1 MAEAT
6 LTPVKTAPPKDLTSI
21 LNNFKLSDLF
31 QNFNSSVDNDFIFDD
46 VEIKLSVSGN
56 IASSEN
62 IVSFSGKLR
71 MDNELTIFKNYLDIE
86 DAILITGSFTTDSK
100 NLSGKI
106 APKEGVLKCTI
117 PFHKQVFQGVTLTL
131 AWFQLDI
138 RKDGTSWAI
147 VPGITGQFDVDHI
160 TDKNI
165 GEMQFSITRQTDD
178 LVLNATAKQLT
189 GCFGIDYLTLTN
201 IEVTGTLGDKK
212 SLSLT
217 SDFLVGHTTLQLDGN
232 ITEDAVG
239 VIAKA
244 DSFTLDDLTNLYKEA
259 APTGLQLPEFD
270 VDFKNTSIAL
280 ASVDTTVNGIAVKG
294 GFTIISDVVA
304 QGITFQTTAFISHLG
319 VTFSETIENITIGPV
334 AISNTQL
341 DFEIYPK
348 TVQKPTKFEIS
359 GDAVIEGIHVA
370 CSVYFEKLSTWTTVL
385 SADINAT
392 NFRLSNIFSEA
403 KGTFIDSLS
412 FSKLGFIYVSA
423 DSTIKNQSLKKG
435 IQLIGV
441 LEEIPGL
448 TDLTGEKHIG
458 LVLTAH
464 FGDTT
469 DIGIAIPETRLNLGH
484 SVVCDPLKIQINITP
499 QPAFMVIF
507 GMDVSVPK
515 QDTPLHFDMALK
527 LDAIEAEGSVTMK
540 NYWKNP
546 FGIQGLKIGP
556 ALAIQLGIIYE
567 QFVSTGIPSEFGFA
581 GGLVIGDTE
590 IDMAVSISENP
601 SEEIL
606 MGKLAELDI
615 KDLISFA
622 SSTFNLAI
630 PEVPDFFKLKDLEI
644 YCAPSGGM
652 IGTITYQPGFSF
664 SGDVVIAGKEIA
676 MYTLVSGTSI
686 EGSGHID
693 NLTFGPLSVSGEKG
707 KDATAQ
713 LKLSPTEQ
721 SLLVDGSITF
731 LGVEEGVFLQAS
743 NKGVAFKFT
752 QNFFDKLTFEVNGQS
767 SGAIDDPKNL
777 DFALS
782 GEMDNDITSYLK
794 NEVSQK
800 LEAAIQE
807 TETDIN
813 TAEQKVE
820 TAKKAY
826 EAKYAPAKKALDDA
840 QQAADA
846 YLTKLTNDLNNIKA
860 TYVQKISD
868 AEVNVNNAKS
878 AYDTALNNAQDQ
890 VNKAQQTYN
899 DGITDAQ
906 NKVNSA
912 EITYN
917 NGITDAQ
924 NKVNSAEAAY
934 NNSIGSAERAVEN
947 ASKKCDSLKKNHY
960 NYGTTW
966 VAYKAAKGV
975 LALAE
980 KALEGI
986 KYGADYTA
994 FEAAKAALTAA
1005 KTGANYTAFMAAKA
1019 ALDTAKTGAN
1029 LVAFNAAKATLEGVK
1044 NGGDYTVWQG
1054 ALKTLS
1060 AVQAEGQQAIADAS
1074 TALDTIGKSSVYVA
1088 LEAAKAEL
1096 TAVEKGTEFVTY
1108 DTAQTALEAAK
1119 VGAKGILELAD
1130 YVAKHAGDI
1139 IDIKK
1144 FTFSGSL
1151 KKIES
1156 GDLFDAELDVSLLGN
1171 DHQWEIDFNVKD
1183 ITGFITSVFKKAL
1196 DELKQVV

>member
-1 MAEAT
+1 MAQAT
-6 LTPVKTAPPKDLTSI
+6 LTPIKPAPPKDLNSI

-31 QNFNSSVDNDFIFDD
+31 RDFNSRIDNDFIFDD
-46 VEIKLSVSGN
+46 VAIKLSASGS

-62 IVSFSGKLR
+62 TVSFSGKLR
-71 MDNELTIFKNYLDIE
+71 MDNELTIFKNYLDL
-86 DAILITGSFTTDSK
+86 DDVILITGRFTTDSK

-138 RKDGTSWAI
+138 KQNETDWTI

-160 TDKNI
+160 TDKHI
-165 GEMQFSITRQTDD
+165 GEMQFLITKQTNA
-178 LVLNATAKQLT
+178 LVLNATATQLS

-201 IEVTGTLGDKK
+201 IQVTGTLDDQE

-232 ITEDAVG
+232 ITANAVG

-244 DSFTLDDLTNLYKEA
+244 NSFTLDDLANLYKEG

-270 VDFKNTSIAL
+270 VDFNNTSIAL

-294 GFTIISDVVA
+294 GFTLISDVVA
-304 QGITFQTTAFISHLG
+304 HDITFQTTAFISHLG
-319 VTFSETIENITIGPV
+319 VTFNETIANITIGPV

-348 TVQKPTKFEIS
+348 TVQKPTKFELR
-359 GDAVIEGIHVA
+359 GDAVIEGIHVG
-370 CSVYFEKLSTWTTVL
+370 CSVYFEKLSTWTTVV

-412 FSKLGFIYVSA
+412 FSKLSFMYVSA
-423 DSTIKNQSLKKG
+423 DCTLKTQSLKKG
-435 IQLIGV
+435 LQLIGI

-448 TDLTGEKHIG
+448 TELTGKKHIG

-484 SVVCDPLKIQINITP
+484 AVVCDPLQIQINITP

-507 GMDVSVPK
+507 GMDISVPK

-527 LDAIEAEGSVTMK
+527 LDALEAEGSVTMK

-581 GGLVIGDTE
+581 GGLVIGDTV

-615 KDLISFA
+615 KDLIAFA
-622 SSTFNLAI
+622 GSTFNLAI
-630 PEVPDFFKLKDLEI
+630 PEVPDFFELKDLEL

-693 NLTFGPLSVSGEKG
+693 NLTFGSLSVSGEKG

-731 LGVEEGVFLQAS
+731 LGLEEGVSLQVS
-743 NKGVAFKFT
+743 NKGVAFQFT

-767 SGAIDDPKNL
+767 SGAVDDPTNL
-777 DFALS
+777 DFELS

-794 NEVSQK
+794 NEVRQK
-800 LEAAIQE
+800 IEAAIQE
-807 TETDIN
+807 TETDID
-813 TAEQKVE
+813 TSEKKVE

-826 EAKYAPAKKALDDA
+826 EAKYAPAKKALDNS

-846 YLTKLTNDLNNIKA
+846 YLTKLTNNLQHVKA
-860 TYVQKISD
+860 TYAKKISN
-868 AEVNVNNAKS
+868 AEASVSDAKS
-878 AYDTALNNAQDQ
+878 TYDTALNNAQDQ
-890 VNKAQQTYN
+890 VTKAQHTYN
-899 DGITDAQ
+899 NGIRDAQ

-924 NKVNSAEAAY
+924 HKVNSAEATY
-934 NNSIGSAERAVEN
+934 NNSIGSAQRAVKN
-947 ASKKCDSLKKNHY
+947 ASKKCDSLKKYHY

-966 VAYKAAKGV
+966 VAYKAAKEV
-975 LALAE
+975 LALAQ

-994 FEAAKAALTAA
+994 FEVAKAALTAA

-1019 ALDTAKTGAN
+1019 ALNTAKTGAN
-1029 LVAFNAAKATLEGVK
+1029 LVAFNAAKATLAGVK
-1044 NGGDYTVWQG
+1044 NGGDYTVWQS

-1060 AVQAEGQQAIADAS
+1060 AVKSEGQQAIADAS
-1074 TALDTIGKSSVYVA
+1074 TTLNSIGKSSVYIA
-1088 LEAAKAEL
+1088 LATAKAEL
-1096 TAVEKGTEFVTY
+1096 TAVEKGTAFVTY
-1108 DTAQTALEAAK
+1108 DTAQTALEVTK

-1151 KKIES
+1151 RKIES

-1171 DHQWEIDFNVKD
+1171 DHQWEIDLNIKD
-1183 ITGFITSVFKKAL
+1183 ITGFITAVVKKAL
-1196 DELKQVV
+1196 NELKQVV